1 PAEHEK
7 QSPFLVIQL
16 KRSPAVEM
24 NDLAVVER
32 DRIVGR
38 YRPDAPRAL
47 RLSHV
52 FSLEVVTITHAIRAS
67 NRTNVGGTSRRG
79 GQIRRMDILFR
90 HRSLD
95 LLLIDLVAG

>member
-1 PAEHEK
+1 MAPAEHEK

-67 NRTNVGGTSRRG
+67 NRTNVGALRDGVAKSVAW
-79 GQIRRMDILFR
+79 ISYSDIG
-90 HRSLD
+90 
-95 LLLIDLVAG
+95 AWTYC